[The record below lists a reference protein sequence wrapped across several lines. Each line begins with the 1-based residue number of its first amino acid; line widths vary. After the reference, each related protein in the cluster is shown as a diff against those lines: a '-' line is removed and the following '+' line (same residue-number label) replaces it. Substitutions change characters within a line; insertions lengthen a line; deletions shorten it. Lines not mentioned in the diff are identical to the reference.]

1 MFSFVN
7 GLQSD
12 ERTHHSILV
21 LRHMA
26 RIFYKL
32 QPGVVCTWGEKGW
45 FFSLWA
51 ILPNCRMQIKA
62 IIRLLGWRDDSWVWQ
77 LRRPHPPCW
86 HSNREEKDKMVCIH
100 RKYICFGS
108 RILKYIP
115 MLKCKCQYGGMN
127 AFVQNIKLSSIYF
140 SALWMIPDTLTTIY
154 LLSFVILVATLKVR
168 CRS

>member
-32 QPGVVCTWGEKGW
+32 QAGVVCTWGEKGW

-86 HSNREEKDKMVCIH
+86 HSNREAEDKMAWIH

-108 RILKYIP
+108 RILKHIP
-115 MLKCKCQYGGMN
+115 VLKCKRQRGEWMPLFKILN
-127 AFVQNIKLSSIYF
+127 QTLFLSRPLEWSLPSSLAFICYRVWF
-140 SALWMIPDTLTTIY
+140 
-154 LLSFVILVATLKVR
+154 
-168 CRS
+168 

>member
-21 LRHMA
+21 LHHMA

-32 QPGVVCTWGEKGW
+32 QAGVVCTWGEKGW

-115 MLKCKCQYGGMN
+115 MLRWKCQYCN
-127 AFVQNIKLSSIYF
+127 ECLCLKY
-140 SALWMIPDTLTTIY
+140 Y
-154 LLSFVILVATLKVR
+154 LN
-168 CRS
+168 